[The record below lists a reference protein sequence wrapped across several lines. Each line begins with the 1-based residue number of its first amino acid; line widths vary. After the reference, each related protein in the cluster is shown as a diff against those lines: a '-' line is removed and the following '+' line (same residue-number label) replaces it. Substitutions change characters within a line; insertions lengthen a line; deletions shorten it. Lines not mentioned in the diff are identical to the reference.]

1 MIILQSGE
9 QLVRKDDV
17 ELFSDEKKFGKGTLY
32 FTNMR
37 LMFET
42 ESGMVPRLVA
52 LRAIQSVV
60 PIKKHDFTVS
70 YMNDDGTR
78 IFTDGYKIRDGGKCE
93 DWIEDFQK
101 ICNAAASY
109 GMESTSWRSAN
120 ERSDES
126 DPSQNDNQNV
136 DGVVIDVDSK
146 TLSWKKV
153 EGWRKFPSEHVWQ
166 GSKRMNNMTKE
177 EWLALKKEYFLLFNK
192 MGDLHSEYHAQKRA
206 KNKVRCLQI
215 KQELIIVDR
224 ELYGTENIPFEDITS
239 DRWPEC

>member
-1 MIILQSGE
+1 MIILQNGE
-9 QLVRKDDV
+9 RLIRKNGA

-52 LRAIQSVV
+52 LHIIQSVV
-60 PIKKHDFTVS
+60 PVKKHEFTVS

-78 IFTDGYKIRDGGKCE
+78 IFTDRYKIRDGGKCE

-101 ICNAAASY
+101 IYNAAASY

-136 DGVVIDVDSK
+136 DGVVVDVDSK

-153 EGWRKFPSEHVWQ
+153 EGWRKFPEEHIWQ
-166 GSKRMNNMTKE
+166 GTERMDGMTKE
-177 EWLALKKEYFLLFNK
+177 QWLALKEEWFNLDNRLGELRNEYFDAKKNGNRQRCIQIREELKLIDK
-192 MGDLHSEYHAQKRA
+192 ELTGRGVIPYTDIASESQ
-206 KNKVRCLQI
+206 
-215 KQELIIVDR
+215 
-224 ELYGTENIPFEDITS
+224 
-239 DRWPEC
+239 

>member
-1 MIILQSGE
+1 MIVLQSGE
-9 QLVRKDDV
+9 QLIRKDGA

-52 LRAIQSVV
+52 LHTIQSVV
-60 PIKKHDFTVS
+60 PVKKHEFTVS

-78 IFTDGYKIRDGGKCE
+78 IFTDRYKIRDGGKCE
-93 DWIEDFQK
+93 DWIADFQK

-109 GMESTSWRSAN
+109 GMESTSRRSAN

-136 DGVVIDVDSK
+136 DGVVVDVDSK
-146 TLSWKKV
+146 SLSWKKV
-153 EGWRKFPSEHVWQ
+153 EGWRKFPEEHIWQ
-166 GSKRMNNMTKE
+166 GTERMDGMTRE
-177 EWLALKKEYFLLFNK
+177 QWLALKEEWFNLDNRLGELRNEYFDAKKNGNRQRCIQIREELKLIDK
-192 MGDLHSEYHAQKRA
+192 ELTGRGVIPYTDIASESQ
-206 KNKVRCLQI
+206 
-215 KQELIIVDR
+215 
-224 ELYGTENIPFEDITS
+224 
-239 DRWPEC
+239 